1 MNDKRA
7 NDRAPH
13 HVVIIG
19 GGFGGLY
26 AAKALG
32 NAPVRVTLVD
42 KRNFHLFQPLLYQVA
57 TGSLSSEEI
66 AASLRATLRR
76 YKNIRV
82 LLDEVID
89 IDPTARKIV
98 FANGELSYDTL
109 IVATGVT
116 PHYFG
121 HDDWSEQAV
130 GLKTIE
136 DAVKMRRRILYAFER
151 AERETDPAQRQA
163 WMRFVVVGA
172 GSAGV
177 ELSGAL
183 GELAHETL
191 RSEYRAIDTA
201 QAEVLLVEAAD
212 RVLSTFPPSLSDKAE
227 ASLTGLG
234 VTVRT
239 GIRVTDVDTHTVTVE
254 RDGKMEQIEARTV
267 LWTAGIRASP
277 IAQVLAQ
284 RAGAQLDRLQRVV
297 VEPDLSVAGFP
308 NLFVIGDLA
317 SYAHGQ
323 EHPLPAL
330 APVAI
335 QQGQYLAR
343 LIRARARGRDL
354 PAFSYFNKGNLAVIG
369 RNAAIAHLGPFKS
382 GGFIAWLMWVVVHI
396 YYLIGFEHKMLVLFR
411 WAWNYVTR
419 RRGAHLITH

>member
-1 MNDKRA
+1 MGKA
-7 NDRAPH
+7 EGHTPQ
-13 HVVIIG
+13 VVIVG

-32 NAPVRVTLVD
+32 NAPVEVTLVD

-82 LLDEVID
+82 LLGEVVD
-89 IDPTARKIV
+89 IDPAAHKVILTD
-98 FANGELSYDTL
+98 GELSYDTL
-109 IVATGVT
+109 IVATGVA
-116 PHYFG
+116 PFYFG
-121 HDDWSEQAV
+121 HDEWSERAV

-136 DAVKMRRRILYAFER
+136 NAENMRRRILYAFER
-151 AERETDPAQRQA
+151 AERETDPVQRQA
-163 WMRFVVVGA
+163 WMRFVIVGA

-191 RSEYRAIDTA
+191 RSEFRAIDTT

-212 RVLSTFPPSLSDKAE
+212 RVLSTFPPALSTKAE
-227 ASLTGLG
+227 ASLAGLG
-234 VTVRT
+234 VTVWT
-239 GIRVTDVDTHTVTVE
+239 GTRVADVGAHTVIVE
-254 RDGKMEQIEARTV
+254 RGGKTEQIEAGTI

-277 IAQVLAQ
+277 MAQVLEK

-297 VEPDLSVAGFP
+297 VEPDLSVTGYP

-317 SYAHGQ
+317 SYAHGRDR
-323 EHPLPAL
+323 PLPAL

-335 QQGQYLAR
+335 QQGQYMAR
-343 LIRARARGRDL
+343 LVRARTRGKDL
-354 PAFSYFNKGNLAVIG
+354 PAFSYFDKGSLAVIG
-369 RNAAIAHLGPFKS
+369 RNAAVAHLGPFKS

-396 YYLIGFEHKMLVLFR
+396 YYLIGFEHKMLVIFR